1 MLAGG
6 NVHRAPLVRKK
17 MDDGKVPEVREEK
30 LEVQKQISYRGNREG
45 TEKSDRAGN
54 REIPSDNDSGA
65 AGGLAA
71 ERMAC
76 DL

>member
-6 NVHRAPLVRKK
+6 NVYRAPLVREKV
-17 MDDGKVPEVREEK
+17 DDGKVPEVRQK
-30 LEVQKQISYRGNREG
+30 APEVPQQISDRGNRESP
-45 TEKSDRAGN
+45 EKSDRTGN
-54 REIPSDNDSGA
+54 REIPPDNNSGA